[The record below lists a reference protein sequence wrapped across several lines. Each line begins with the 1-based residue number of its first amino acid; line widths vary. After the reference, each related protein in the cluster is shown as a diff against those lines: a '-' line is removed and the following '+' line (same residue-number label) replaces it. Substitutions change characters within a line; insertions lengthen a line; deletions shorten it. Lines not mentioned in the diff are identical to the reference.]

1 MASSSMKD
9 IKKRIGSIK
18 GTRQITKAME
28 LVSSSKLLKARQQ
41 IANSREYHL
50 AISNEMAKILSRNI
64 DTQSPY
70 FNGRPKIRKSCYVV
84 IAGDRGLAG
93 GYNNNVF
100 RYLQDEIGDK
110 DRESVCIIPIGRK
123 ATEYYSNR
131 NFEIVTKEFFRVDEI
146 DVGSCHEI
154 AGLITNL
161 YCKEEFDEV
170 FIVFTHFV
178 SLLSQQPAMV
188 KILPLD
194 ESIKRDT
201 GEKSTE
207 YLLIEPGSDVVFNA
221 LVPSFIAGMLWGSV
235 NESLTSEHAARR
247 VAMESASK
255 NAEEIIEDLSRQ
267 YNRARQ
273 GSITQELTEIIAGSG
288 M

>member
-1 MASSSMKD
+1 MKD
-9 IKKRIGSIK
+9 IKKRVSSIR

-50 AISNEMAKILSRNI
+50 TISNEMSRILSRNI
-64 DTQSPY
+64 YTESPY
-70 FNGRPKIRKSCYVV
+70 FNSRQKIKKSCYVV

-100 RYLQDEIGDK
+100 RFLHDKIGEKEGEEDI
-110 DRESVCIIPIGRK
+110 CILPVGRK
-123 ATEYYSNR
+123 ANEYYSNR
-131 NFEIVTKEFFRVDEI
+131 NYEIVTKEFLRVDEI

-154 AGLITNL
+154 ASLITSS
-161 YCKEEFDEV
+161 YRKEEFDEV

-194 ESIKRDT
+194 ESIRRDK

-207 YLLIEPGSDVVFNA
+207 YLLIEPSSNAVFNE

-247 VAMESASK
+247 VAMESATK
-255 NAEEIIEDLSRQ
+255 NADEIIEDLSRQ

>member
-1 MASSSMKD
+1 MKD
-9 IKKRIGSIK
+9 IKKRVVSIK

-50 AISNEMAKILSRNI
+50 AISNEMSKILSRHI

-70 FNGRPKIRKSCYVV
+70 FNGRQKIKKSCYVI

-100 RYLQDEIGDK
+100 RYLKDKIKDKQEQDI
-110 DRESVCIIPIGRK
+110 CIIPIGRK
-123 ATEYYSNR
+123 TTEYYKNR
-131 NFEIVTKEFFRVDEI
+131 NYELVTSEFTRVEEI

-154 AGLITNL
+154 ASLITNL
-161 YCKEEFDEV
+161 YFKEEFDEV
-170 FIVFTHFV
+170 FIVFTHFA
-178 SLLSQQPAMV
+178 SMLSQQPAMV

-194 ESIKRDT
+194 ESLRGDRK
-201 GEKSTE
+201 EKDTE
-207 YLLIEPGSDVVFNA
+207 YLLIEPSSNAVFNE
-221 LVPSFIAGMLWGSV
+221 LIPSYIAGMLWGSV
-235 NESLTSEHAARR
+235 NESLTSEYAARR

-255 NAEEIIEDLSRQ
+255 NADEIIDVLSNQ